1 MFRGW
6 ISFPHCHIGIN
17 AYLCD
22 NARNISN
29 ESGLLYLGSSF
40 CFSGMSTG
48 DVEDY
53 ALKQTDSCACP
64 RGLGRSPAYWCNLKR
79 FSGTKCVS

>member
-1 MFRGW
+1 M
-6 ISFPHCHIGIN
+6 HI
-17 AYLCD
+17 ALKLEKKVLSLC

-48 DVEDY
+48 DVEYY

-64 RGLGRSPAYWCNLKR
+64 RGLGRYD
-79 FSGTKCVS
+79 